1 MQNVTQRM
9 GGPRIT
15 VVIPTFRRPRT
26 LEAGLA
32 SLEQQTDPPEEVIV
46 VDNAADPAIER
57 LVADRNR
64 GARVPVRYIAE
75 PRTGVHYARNT
86 AATASRGD
94 VLLYTDDDVTF
105 DPGWVAAYRRVF
117 AARPGLAVAGGPV
130 VPRWDEEPPGWLVE
144 FLALPGHGGLLSIL
158 APRGT
163 DVVATEATGIYS
175 CNMAIERSRLIQRGG
190 FHPEATGH
198 RWLGD
203 GESGLLAEMEAAGDE
218 LAHVPAAL
226 VHHHIP
232 PHRMTVDYLRHRT
245 ANDGAGFEF
254 AHFRRT
260 GLPGSFGLAC
270 RIASIGLAIARLA
283 IVTPLH
289 TWLRDDRF
297 GWLKGRLKLAF
308 HLQRIRYD
316 LEAWRDPALR
326 SLITR
331 RDWFHEQAVEG
342 CSGTIARV

>member
-1 MQNVTQRM
+1 MPNVTQRER
-9 GGPRIT
+9 GPRIT

-26 LEAGLA
+26 LAAGLE
-32 SLEQQTDPPEEVIV
+32 SLDLQSDPPDEVIV

-57 LVADRNR
+57 LVTDH
-64 GARVPVRYIAE
+64 ARHARAPVRYVAE
-75 PRTGVHYARNT
+75 PRTGVHFARNT

-105 DPGWVAAYRRVF
+105 DPGWVAAYRRAF

-130 VPRWDEEPPGWLVE
+130 APRWDEEPPRWLVD
-144 FLALPGHGGLLSIL
+144 FLALPGHGGLLSVL
-158 APRGT
+158 VPSGT
-163 DVVATEATGIYS
+163 DVVTTDAAGIYS

-203 GESGLLAEMEAAGDE
+203 GESGLLAEMEAAGDV

-226 VHHHIP
+226 VYHHIP
-232 PHRMTVDYLRHRT
+232 PQRMTVAYLRHRT

-260 GLPGSFGLAC
+260 GIPGRFGLGC
-270 RIASIGLAIARLA
+270 RIVSIGLAIVRLA

-308 HLQRIRYD
+308 HMQRIRYD
-316 LEAWRDPALR
+316 LEAWRDPGLR

-331 RDWFHEQAVEG
+331 RDWFDEG
-342 CSGTIARV
+342 PASGRAEPIAGA